1 MRERERA
8 MSIPVAMRAEPDI
21 PIVRAPAFGSEPDP
35 VPAEFHEIALE
46 TSRNRVWPL
55 FLAVGIGLVVGFA
68 GGYGVATRDKLM
80 QIGFG
85 AADPPVQAVPAQ
97 TAPAVVAAAPVAM
110 PPAAAAPPTPTP
122 VSEPTSAA
130 SESPGAAANL
140 AAETGRIVVRSTPE
154 GAHVSVDGHD
164 AGTTPATV
172 RDIARGSHTVRVT
185 RDGYVADERK
195 VAITTARPSQTLTVD
210 LARSAVTAEA
220 AAPSAARGGIVSGG
234 PGGLTVDSRPE
245 GASVFVDGR
254 MVGTTPL
261 TIDSV
266 AAGEHSIGL
275 TREGYSRWASS
286 VRVTTGERARVTA
299 SLEK

>member
-1 MRERERA
+1 
-8 MSIPVAMRAEPDI
+8 
-21 PIVRAPAFGSEPDP
+21 
-35 VPAEFHEIALE
+35 
-46 TSRNRVWPL
+46 VWPL

-85 AADPPVQAVPAQ
+85 AGDPPAQAAPAQ
-97 TAPAVVAAAPVAM
+97 TAPAVVAAPPVAT
-110 PPAAAAPPTPTP
+110 PLPATTDSPTPTP
-122 VSEPTSAA
+122 VSEPAPTA
-130 SESPGAAANL
+130 PVAAANL

-172 RDIARGSHTVRVT
+172 RDLARGSHTVRVT

-195 VAITTARPSQTLTVD
+195 VAITAARSSQTVTVD
-210 LARSAVTAEA
+210 LARSAVAAQA
-220 AAPSAARGGIVSGG
+220 AAPSPARGGAASSG

-245 GASVFVDGR
+245 GASVFVDGK

-266 AAGEHSIGL
+266 AAGEHSVGL